1 MKNILFVSSLT
12 MLLLSCKQDN
22 KSKNEDLVENA
33 AENTTSSIPIKRLS
47 NIQSMVDAVYYEQI
61 KNDENLTNF
70 DKKFH
75 SLQDDSR
82 KMNQM
87 YNDIIGKSDD
97 YYSDA
102 EIRAKGIKDSV
113 LKKQIISLLKDSSI
127 KYNVKVEK
135 LKELKNHI
143 NSNYYKLYSFYD
155 AFKIRK
161 TLPEIEKYQNAHPLK
176 TDSLDQFIKKQNAL
190 LNELKSLK

>member
-1 MKNILFVSSLT
+1 
-12 MLLLSCKQDN
+12 
-22 KSKNEDLVENA
+22 
-33 AENTTSSIPIKRLS
+33 PIKRLS

-61 KNDENLTNF
+61 KNSEDLKKFDE
-70 DKKFH
+70 KFH
-75 SLQDDSR
+75 SLQEDSR

-113 LKKQIISLLKDSSI
+113 LKNQIISLLKDSSI

-135 LKELKNHI
+135 LKELKNQI
-143 NSNYYKLYSFYD
+143 NINYYKLYGFYD

-161 TLPEIEKYQNAHPLK
+161 TLPEIEKY
-176 TDSLDQFIKKQNAL
+176 
-190 LNELKSLK
+190 

>member
-12 MLLLSCKQDN
+12 MLLLSCKQD
-22 KSKNEDLVENA
+22 KSKNEDLIENA

-61 KNDENLTNF
+61 KNSEDLKKFDE
-70 DKKFH
+70 KFH
-75 SLQDDSR
+75 SLQEDSR

-135 LKELKNHI
+135 LKELKNQI
-143 NSNYYKLYSFYD
+143 NINYYKLYGFYD

-176 TDSLDQFIKKQNAL
+176 TDNLDNFIKKQNAL
-190 LNELKSLK
+190 LSELKSLK

>member
-12 MLLLSCKQDN
+12 ILLLSCKQT
-22 KSKNEDLVENA
+22 KPKNEDIIENA
-33 AENTTSSIPIKRLS
+33 AENTTSNIPIKRLS
-47 NIQSMVDAVYYEQI
+47 NIKYMVDAVYYEQI
-61 KNDENLTNF
+61 KNDESLTNF
-70 DKKFH
+70 DEKFH
-75 SLQDDSR
+75 SLQEDSR

-135 LKELKNHI
+135 LKELKNQI
-143 NSNYYKLYSFYD
+143 NINHYKLYGFYD

-176 TDSLDQFIKKQNAL
+176 TDSLDNFIKKQHAL
-190 LNELKSLK
+190 LNDLKSLK